1 MDLSL
6 HLIFRKPLVEAQEKL
21 LLVGGGGETRCGL
34 VLISYGQIE
43 PTTST
48 DAP

>member
-6 HLIFRKPLVEAQEKL
+6 HLIFRKPLVEAEEEL
-21 LLVGGGGETRCGL
+21 LLHAGGDTRCGL
-34 VLISYGQIE
+34 VLISYGQSE